1 MKRIFTILFLALL
14 ISVGRQAYALG
25 EMEFTQAVS
34 MFKKAQY
41 AEALNKF
48 IAARQ
53 VGMDEPRLSFNLALC
68 YLKLDQYDQAREEF
82 LNAAQH
88 KPLAGLAWFNIGLLE
103 LKRGN
108 REEAIVWFNL
118 VRDSAQQAK
127 LRALAEQ
134 KLVQLE
140 QTNGNEL
147 SKAIWDSGY
156 RLHLGYDDNIEDP
169 ALIGTTDK
177 GDSFTS
183 ALAYVTWMESGADS
197 WRVGAVAF
205 IQHYN
210 TVKIYD
216 LDLFQ
221 LTLDKGFSSG
231 DWHNRLGTELEATTL
246 GGNDYLQTGKFY
258 ISGKLPLS
266 AMDELRLRYRY
277 SSVSAM
283 SPTYDYLA
291 GDRHELELRWQHQ
304 RNSLKLQAGYEY
316 EMNDRNDYRGTTVFS
331 SYSPNRHTIDLRAD
345 VAFAGGWQL
354 DSRIHW
360 RSSLYQ
366 EANILADSSTVK
378 RADERLMLSLGTTYP
393 LADSLDL
400 GFEYKFTEN
409 HSNIDTYHYIR
420 HIYTLGI
427 SGTF

>member
-1 MKRIFTILFLALL
+1 MKRILTIIFLMLL
-14 ISVGRQAYALG
+14 ASVGQQAYALG
-25 EMEFTQAVS
+25 EVEFTQGVS
-34 MFKKAQY
+34 LYKKAQY
-41 AEALNKF
+41 PEALNKF
-48 IAARQ
+48 TAARKA
-53 VGMDEPRLSFNLALC
+53 GMDEPRLNFNLALC
-68 YLKLDQYDQAREEF
+68 YLKLKQYDQAREEF

-88 KPLAGLAWFNIGLLE
+88 KPLAGLAWFNVGLLE
-103 LKRGN
+103 LERGD
-108 REEAIVWFNL
+108 REDAISWFNL
-118 VRDSAQQAK
+118 VRDSAQQEK
-127 LRALAEQ
+127 LRVLAEQ
-134 KLVQLE
+134 RLAQLE
-140 QTNGNEL
+140 QGSSNQLNT
-147 SKAIWDSGY
+147 SIWDNGY

-177 GDSFTS
+177 GDNFSS
-183 ALAYVTWMESGADS
+183 ALAYITRTSDGVDG

-205 IQHYN
+205 LQHYN
-210 TVKIYD
+210 SVKIYD
-216 LDLFQ
+216 LDLLQ

-231 DWHNRLGTELEATTL
+231 DWRNRLGTELEATTL
-246 GGNDYLQTGKFY
+246 GGNDYLQTAKFH

-304 RNSLKLQAGYEY
+304 RDNLQIQAGYEY
-316 EMNDRNDYRGTTVFS
+316 EMNHRNDYYGTTVFS

-345 VAFAGGWQL
+345 VLFAGGWQL
-354 DSRIHW
+354 DSRINW
-360 RSSLYQ
+360 RSSVYQ
-366 EANILADSSTVK
+366 ESNILADSSTVK
-378 RADERLMLSLGTTYP
+378 RSDERLMLSLGATYA
-393 LADSLDL
+393 LSDSLDV

-409 HSNIDTYHYIR
+409 HSNIDIYHYTR